1 MWFSSEGLID
11 ARQITLCYHIWK
23 EEFQQRCEISIRTLD
38 NTSDYFR
45 I

>member
-11 ARQITLCYHIWK
+11 ARQMTLCYHIWK
-23 EEFQQRCEISIRTLD
+23 EEFRQRCEISIRTLD